1 VQVKEAVMG
10 KLSPTQTPFRSVW
23 FWIERVLSWLVIGLA
38 SVNLIGLLV
47 LMVLRARYPF
57 ELEWI
62 EGAAA
67 NSSQWIL
74 SGHFLYERPAL
85 EFTPLLY
92 NPLFFY
98 LSALVT
104 ALAGP
109 GFVGPRL
116 ISILA
121 TIGCCWLIFVLVRR
135 ETGNTL
141 AAAAAAAFY
150 AATFKATG
158 AWMDVGRSDS
168 LLVFF
173 ILLAAFVVRRM
184 TQSSR
189 WGALACALCLALA
202 YFSKQSALPFFVA
215 FGGFYL
221 LERRREW
228 LAFYSAVAFFT
239 IGVTWLVD
247 RLSDG
252 WFSFYTWYVVRQT
265 VLDAERIRAFWMMD
279 LFGHVPLALIGAV
292 GALALLGNPFRISP
306 EGSRSRFYLAFTT
319 GALVVSW
326 WNRAAAGA
334 HTNTLMPVMAC
345 LGVLIGL
352 MVGLP
357 KSARLRL
364 VLQPLA
370 LILVAVQ
377 LIILVYD
384 PRTVLPAAR
393 DERAGN
399 DLLASIRSYPGEV
412 WIPAHSYYAAIV
424 GKPTCVHWATVTDTS
439 GIWDTDLDVQH
450 GGQNDPRRQII
461 LDEIKAAVAAQRF
474 DAIILD
480 DIPKE
485 LRAYWNDLLSP
496 YYRLDRKLFADDDVF
511 WTVSGAPKRPQLVY
525 IRR

>member
-1 VQVKEAVMG
+1 M
-10 KLSPTQTPFRSVW
+10 SQTSYPQTSSQPVW
-23 FWIERVLSWLVIGLA
+23 FRIEQVLSWLVIGLA
-38 SVNLIGLLV
+38 GLNLIGLLA
-47 LMVLRARYPF
+47 LMALRARYPF

-67 NSSQWIL
+67 NSSEWIL
-74 SGHFLYERPAL
+74 SGHFLYERPTL

-92 NPLFFY
+92 NPLYFY
-98 LSALVT
+98 LSAAMT
-104 ALAGP
+104 ALVGP
-109 GFVGPRL
+109 GYLGPRL
-116 ISILA
+116 VSILA
-121 TIGCCWLIFVLVRR
+121 TIGCCWLVLALVRR
-135 ETGNTL
+135 ETKSLLG
-141 AAAAAAAFY
+141 AAVASAFY
-150 AATFKATG
+150 AATFKVTG

-173 ILLAAFVVRRM
+173 ILLAAFVARRM

-189 WGALACALCLALA
+189 WGALVCALCLALA

-215 FGGFYL
+215 FGGYYL

-228 LAFYSAVAFFT
+228 LVYYPAAALFT
-239 IGVTWLVD
+239 LGTTCLVD

-252 WFSFYTWYVVRQT
+252 WFSFYTWYVVRQV
-265 VLDAERIRAFWMMD
+265 VLDAERIRAFWQMD
-279 LFGHVPLALIGAV
+279 LLGNVPMALSALLI
-292 GALALLGNPFRISP
+292 ALALLGNPFRRSP
-306 EGSRSRFYLAFTT
+306 EGSRSRFYLAFTV
-319 GALVVSW
+319 GAIAVSW

-357 KSARLRL
+357 KPARFRF

-393 DERAGN
+393 DEHAGN
-399 DLLASIRSYPGEV
+399 DLLALIRSYPGEV
-412 WIPAHSYYAAIV
+412 WIPAHSYYTAMV
-424 GKPTCVHWATVTDTS
+424 GKPTYVHWATVTDTS

-461 LDEIKAAVAAQRF
+461 LDEIKAAVAAKRF

-480 DIPKE
+480 HIPKE
-485 LRAYWNDLLSP
+485 LRAYWDDLLSP

-525 IRR
+525 VRR